1 MKMKFTTS
9 LIKHSDVSEED
20 LTEICKLK
28 AIRWEYTLEQHKK
41 WMAENIQPNDFHV
54 IIKADQQPIAYTNL
68 VDVNAIINKDNIN
81 VRGIGNVCTS
91 ETGKGFGNV
100 LMEEVNKVL
109 VAYDWKG
116 ILLCKDHLVPYYEKF
131 DWKLVE
137 KNLLKTEKFSEI
149 NFMIYNFE
157 DTIVLLEYNDRNF

>member
-1 MKMKFTTS
+1 MKFTTS
-9 LIKHSDVSEED
+9 IIKHSDISEEE

-41 WMAENIQPNDFHV
+41 WMAENIRPNDFHV
-54 IIKADQQPIAYTNL
+54 LIKDGEESIAYTNL
-68 VDVNAIINKDNIN
+68 VDITAIINFKNVS

-109 VAYDWKG
+109 IAHDWKG

-131 DWKLVE
+131 DWKLVD
-137 KNLLKTEKFSEI
+137 KNTIKTEKFSDI

-157 DTIVLLEYNDRNF
+157 DVVTSLEYADRNF